1 MKDRYITKDGKKLR
15 CGYTTGSAAAAAS
28 KAAALMLLFG
38 ERIEHVHLVTPN
50 GTELLL
56 AIEDIEIGSDF
67 VSCAVKKDAGDDPDV
82 TNGIQIYAKAAR
94 FSAQQPEIRIEGGK
108 GVGRVTKAGLDQPP
122 GAAAINSVPREMIRL
137 ELLEVMEKAG
147 YIGGLLIEIS
157 VPGGE
162 EIAARTFN
170 PRLGIVGGISILG
183 TTGIVE
189 PMSDAAVIDTIRI
202 EMNVKRTA
210 GFEYLLLTPGNYGED
225 FLSGTMGF
233 PIGTAVKCSN
243 YIGEALEHAVSVGF
257 RGVLLVGH
265 IGKLV
270 KLACGMM
277 NTHSRY
283 GDCRAE
289 IFASHA
295 ALCGADTDTVRKLM
309 ESVMTDDMLDIV
321 KQEGLLSSVACSIG
335 EKIAFH
341 VTEKMK
347 GVTEVGIVVFSNRK
361 GVFFQTPNVPDLVIK
376 TKHEMDDQL
385 IEVEKN

>member
-1 MKDRYITKDGKKLR
+1 M
-15 CGYTTGSAAAAAS
+15 
-28 KAAALMLLFG
+28 
-38 ERIEHVHLVTPN
+38 
-50 GTELLL
+50 
-56 AIEDIEIGSDF
+56 
-67 VSCAVKKDAGDDPDV
+67 
-82 TNGIQIYAKAAR
+82 
-94 FSAQQPEIRIEGGK
+94 
-108 GVGRVTKAGLDQPP
+108 
-122 GAAAINSVPREMIRL
+122 
-137 ELLEVMEKAG
+137 
-147 YIGGLLIEIS
+147 
-157 VPGGE
+157 
-162 EIAARTFN
+162 
-170 PRLGIVGGISILG
+170 
-183 TTGIVE
+183 
-189 PMSDAAVIDTIRI
+189 
-202 EMNVKRTA
+202 
-210 GFEYLLLTPGNYGED
+210 
-225 FLSGTMGF
+225 
-233 PIGTAVKCSN
+233 KCSN

-321 KQEGLLSSVACSIG
+321 KQQGLLSSVACSIG
-335 EKIAFH
+335 EKIVFH
-341 VTEKMK
+341 IAEKMK

-376 TKHEMDDQL
+376 TKNEMDDQL

>member
-108 GVGRVTKAGLDQPP
+108 GVGRVTKAGLDQPH
-122 GAAAINSVPREMIRL
+122 GAAAINSVPREMIRR

-170 PRLGIVGGISILG
+170 PRLGIVGGLSILG

-202 EMNVKRTA
+202 EMNVKRAA

-225 FLSGTMGF
+225 FLSETMGF

-270 KLACGMM
+270 KLACGMT

-321 KQEGLLSSVACSIG
+321 EQEGLLSSIACSIG
-335 EKIAFH
+335 EKIVFH

-347 GVTEVGIVVFSNRK
+347 GVTEVGVVVFSNRK
-361 GVFFQTPNVPDLVIK
+361 GVFFQTPNVPDLVAKIQN
-376 TKHEMDDQL
+376 EMDKQL